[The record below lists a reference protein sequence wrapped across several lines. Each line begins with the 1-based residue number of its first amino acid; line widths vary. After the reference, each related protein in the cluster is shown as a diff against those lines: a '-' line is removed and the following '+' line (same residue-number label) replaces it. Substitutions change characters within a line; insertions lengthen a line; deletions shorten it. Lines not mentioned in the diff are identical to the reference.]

1 MAKMMSPN
9 TTIWWVPLA
18 GFLSYLTPKASEIT
32 AGVNLSAAIVTGYTL
47 AATDSDT
54 DDSKTIVDEGNVAT
68 PTFGNYESSL
78 SFFRDGI
85 GDTPTVFTTAIAL
98 FTAGRVEGWLVS
110 RHGFK
115 STVAATATT
124 HLVSVFRVISDFHQ
138 DVEGD
143 GGSPIQ
149 VTVPFRPQ
157 GQMALNVPIAAG

>member
-1 MAKMMSPN
+1 MAKLMSPN

-18 GFLSYLTPKASEIT
+18 GIANYLAPKISEIT

-68 PTFGNYESSL
+68 PTFGNYEANI

-85 GDTPTVFTTAIAL
+85 GDTPTVFTTAVAL
-98 FTAGRVEGWLVS
+98 FTGGRVEGWLIS
-110 RHGFK
+110 RHGYK
-115 STVAATATT
+115 STVAPLTT
-124 HLVSVFRVISDFHQ
+124 HLVSVFRVTSDFYQ

-143 GGSPIQ
+143 GGAPIQ

-157 GQMALNVPIAAG
+157 GQMALNVNVAAG

>member
-9 TTIWWVPLA
+9 TTIWWIPLA
-18 GFLSYLTPKASEIT
+18 GVANYLSPTVAEIN

-54 DDSKTIVDEGNVAT
+54 DDSKTIVDEGNVQT
-68 PTFGNYESSL
+68 PTFGNYEANL

-85 GDTPTVFTTAIAL
+85 GDTPTVFTTATAL

-110 RHGFK
+110 RHGWK
-115 STVAATATT
+115 STVTAAAT
-124 HLVSVFRVISDFHQ
+124 HIVSIFRVTSDYYH

-143 GGSPIQ
+143 GGAPIQ
-149 VTVPFRPQ
+149 VEVPFRPQ
-157 GQMALNVPIAAG
+157 GQMKLNHTL